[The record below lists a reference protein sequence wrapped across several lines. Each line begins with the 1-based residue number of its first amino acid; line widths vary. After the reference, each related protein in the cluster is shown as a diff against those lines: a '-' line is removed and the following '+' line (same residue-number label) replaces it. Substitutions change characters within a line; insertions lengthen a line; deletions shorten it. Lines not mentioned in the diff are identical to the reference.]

1 MFEQIVVFPQGK
13 APQQPVLERA
23 ALCAARASEITVLDV
38 FYEPALEGY
47 LGNRAIYEPLRNRV
61 LAERQQLASE
71 LAATFAAHGLEAV
84 GKAVWA
90 PSREDAIEEY
100 NKSRDVDLVIAAPL
114 EGGRGGLSSSDW
126 RLLSRCRAPVLI
138 VRGAAAG
145 RQYKNIVAA
154 VDPFH
159 AHAKPAELDT
169 AILEASLKLQ
179 AQTGATLTALH
190 CFGPPEFFR
199 ADARLAPRDDELE
212 NSRLDTLREL
222 LERTG
227 VAASAAK
234 VVAGDAHTV
243 LQQMAE
249 KGEADVIVMGA
260 LARGRIKD
268 WVIGSTAERV
278 LHRTQV
284 DVLAVH
290 PGR

>member
-1 MFEQIVVFPQGK
+1 MFKQIVVFPQGK
-13 APQQPVLERA
+13 DPKQPVLERA
-23 ALCAARASEITVLDV
+23 ALCAARSSEITVLDV

-61 LAERQQLASE
+61 LAERQE
-71 LAATFAAHGLEAV
+71 LADALAGTLVAQGLDAV
-84 GKAVWA
+84 GKAVWV

-100 NKSRDVDLVIAAPL
+100 TKSREVDLVIAAPL
-114 EGGRGGLSSSDW
+114 DGGRGGLSSSDW

-138 VRGAAAG
+138 VRGAAAN

-179 AQTGATLTALH
+179 TKTGANLTVLH

-212 NSRLDTLREL
+212 SSRLDTLHEL
-222 LERTG
+222 LERAG
-227 VAASAAK
+227 IPASAAK
-234 VVAGDAHTV
+234 VVAGDPHKV
-243 LQQMAE
+243 LQKLTETA
-249 KGEADVIVMGA
+249 EADVIVMGA